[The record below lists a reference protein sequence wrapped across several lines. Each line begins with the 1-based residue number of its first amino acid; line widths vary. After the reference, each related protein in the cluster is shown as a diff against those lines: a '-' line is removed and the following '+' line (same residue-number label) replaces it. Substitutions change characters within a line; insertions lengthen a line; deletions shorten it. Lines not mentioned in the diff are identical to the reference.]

1 MIEKIGLFIVGG
13 VYWIGFF
20 NILDILKYKGAN
32 Q

>member
-1 MIEKIGLFIVGG
+1 MIEKIGLFIVG